1 MIHVI
6 GYGLLSVG
14 TSKLLIEALETHK
27 FNFIILDESH
37 YLKTRKAARTKR
49 LHQLCKKAKHAI
61 LLSGTPSLARPREVS
76 IKHTLY
82 TLYKFNS
89 CLADISQLLRPVILH
104 AVSFYPNLL
113 HLTQCSLVL
122 TCPFS
127 IVQL

>member
-76 IKHTLY
+76 IKHMLY
-82 TLYKFNS
+82 ALYKFKS
-89 CLADISQLLRPVILH
+89 CLVDISQLLGP
-104 AVSFYPNLL
+104 
-113 HLTQCSLVL
+113 
-122 TCPFS
+122 
-127 IVQL
+127 